1 MESSMT
7 RMIRSP
13 STLAAALVLIAP
25 LLAAPSLAQEIKAG
39 PIVITAPFARATPA
53 GAQVA
58 GGYLTI
64 VNGGQTPD
72 RLVSLTADIS
82 ARPELH
88 EMKMENGTMV
98 MRQLEKGIPLPPG
111 AKVEL
116 KPGGLHLMFM
126 SITRQLKPGESVRAT
141 LEFEKAGKVDVVF
154 PVVPIGGQAPA
165 AGHGSHKAH

>member
-1 MESSMT
+1 
-7 RMIRSP
+7 MIRP
-13 STLAAALVLIAP
+13 TRTASTFAVLALLTAP
-25 LLAAPSLAQEIKAG
+25 FLAAPSLAQEVKAG
-39 PIVITAPFARATPA
+39 AIVISAPFARATPA

-64 VNGGQTPD
+64 VNGGSTPD

-88 EMKMENGTMV
+88 EMKLENGTMI
-98 MRQLEKGIPLPPG
+98 MRPLENGIPLPPG
-111 AKVEL
+111 EKVEL

-126 SITRQLKPGESVRAT
+126 SINRQLKAGESVRAT
-141 LEFEKAGKVDVVF
+141 LQFEKAGKVDVVF

-165 AGHGSHKAH
+165 AHGGHGAHKPN